1 MFFIETFYGENISM
15 LQNLYIYTIDLIPLD
30 LVGDVELEDVDIA
43 VAQSE
48 IDDELTVEI
57 SSTGA
62 QCHMFR
68 CPSKSSIN

>member
-1 MFFIETFYGENISM
+1 METYYGEYISM

>member
-1 MFFIETFYGENISM
+1 M